1 MQYVDVL
8 REELEELRTKYWNCY
23 NNYDCEEDLGKIQYE
38 MERLRYAVAREEM
51 LEEDQKTETRA

>member
-23 NNYDCEEDLGKIQYE
+23 NNYDCEEDLEKIQYE
-38 MERLRYAVAREEM
+38 IERLRYAVAREEM